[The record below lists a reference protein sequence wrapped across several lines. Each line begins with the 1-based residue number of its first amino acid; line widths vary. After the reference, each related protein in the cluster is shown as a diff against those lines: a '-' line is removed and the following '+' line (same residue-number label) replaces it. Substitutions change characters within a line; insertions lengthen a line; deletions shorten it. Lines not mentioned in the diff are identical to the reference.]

1 MKITNEAK
9 TIIEQLLKENGSDT
23 LIVKIGVSSC
33 CGGKSIQ
40 LDLGNA
46 VDLPRIS
53 EINGVKVSMTEEDE
67 KQLEKVVFSAEKS
80 ELIIQSDECGCG
92 GEGGC
97 CCH

>member
-9 TIIEQLLKENGSDT
+9 AIIEQLLKDNGSDT

-46 VDLPRIS
+46 VDLPRT
-53 EINGVKVSMTEEDE
+53 INVDGVKVAITEEEE
-67 KQLEKVVFSAEKS
+67 KQLEKVVFAAEGG
-80 ELIIQSDECGCG
+80 ELIVQSDECGCG

-97 CCH
+97 CGH